1 MLFVPC
7 LTLFIDLEKNINSNK
22 EAKNASNKK
31 NLPESDNPLDAMLN
45 DMINDSSEV
54 TPTSKG
60 TCPTCGRP
68 VMGEAVAALGKVWH
82 RGRFFADPS
91 VIDLFPEKS
100 NKTQL
105 LRALCVYY

>member
-1 MLFVPC
+1 M
-7 LTLFIDLEKNINSNK
+7 EKNINSNK

-82 RGRFFADPS
+82 RGRFLPTPTGAS